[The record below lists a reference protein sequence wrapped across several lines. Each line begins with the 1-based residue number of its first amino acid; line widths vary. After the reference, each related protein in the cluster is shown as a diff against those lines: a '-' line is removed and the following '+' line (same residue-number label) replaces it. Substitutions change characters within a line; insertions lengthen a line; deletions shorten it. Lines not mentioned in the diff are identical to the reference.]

1 MKVRYYKEK
10 TKIYDSYLIKNKEI
24 PYRIDNILHIRKFV
38 KNLPTTRTRK
48 SYIAETK
55 AHNRLYKL
63 GLFKKHTKN
72 CDLEED
78 IKLWKEIVYFIIG
91 I

>member
-1 MKVRYYKEK
+1 MRIRYYKGK
-10 TKIYDSYLIKNKEI
+10 TKIYDCYLIKNKDV
-24 PYRIDNILHIRKFV
+24 PYLIDSIIYIRKFV
-38 KNLPTTRTRK
+38 KNLPTTRTRR

-78 IKLWKEIVYFIIG
+78 IKLWKEIVYRIIG
-91 I
+91 V

>member
-1 MKVRYYKEK
+1 MKVRYTRIK
-10 TKIYDSYLIKNKEI
+10 TIIYDSYLMTN
-24 PYRIDNILHIRKFV
+24 V
-38 KNLPTTRTRK
+38 KKQVEDIIGERVDMGLDTTRSLK

-63 GLFKKHTKN
+63 GLWKKHTKN

-78 IKLWKEIVYFIIG
+78 IKLWKEIVYRIIG
-91 I
+91 V